1 MDTVCIF
8 LILSPRSK
16 PISHYCHLF
25 LQNFLNESLK
35 CIDKLF
41 PVAAGQNG
49 SGGGACVEGGGLPLT
64 GGGDSAKMAATAAA
78 VAALANAKNHNQGPA
93 MRDVRYKFD
102 RPPESKFLLRC
113 PSACRVSFY
122 QRAALRAR
130 GSRGPISPPSIA
142 FRLQRHL
149 KARETQQPM

>member
-49 SGGGACVEGGGLPLT
+49 SGGAGGAGGGGGGGGGDGLPLT
-64 GGGDSAKMAATAAA
+64 GGDSAKMAAL
-78 VAALANAKNHNQGPA
+78 AALAAKNHNHHQQQQQGPN
-93 MRDVRYKFD
+93 
-102 RPPESKFLLRC
+102 
-113 PSACRVSFY
+113 
-122 QRAALRAR
+122 
-130 GSRGPISPPSIA
+130 SIENNFVA
-142 FRLQRHL
+142 
-149 KARETQQPM
+149 